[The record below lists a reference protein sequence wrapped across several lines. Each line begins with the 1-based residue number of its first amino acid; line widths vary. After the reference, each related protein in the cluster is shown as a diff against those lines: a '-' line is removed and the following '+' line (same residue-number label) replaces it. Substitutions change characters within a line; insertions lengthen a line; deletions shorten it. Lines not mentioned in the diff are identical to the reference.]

1 MTWAIDAVL
10 AAVLVG
16 LVWLGAKRGLMKS
29 LAETGSYTVR
39 PETLAAIQENFSCG
53 WSSEEEVAGEI
64 RVRYEKDN
72 YLCDTHTAVAFH
84 VAAQKKREGVPMVVL
99 STASPFKFP
108 RSVLEALGRTA
119 PENDFEAMQQ
129 LEAATAHTAPASLAA
144 LRQKPERFNTM
155 IDPAQIAEVALGY
168 QE

>member
-1 MTWAIDAVL
+1 MTWAIDAIL

-72 YLCDTHTAVAFH
+72 YLCDTHT
-84 VAAQKKREGVPMVVL
+84 L
-99 STASPFKFP
+99 S
-108 RSVLEALGRTA
+108 LI
-119 PENDFEAMQQ
+119 
-129 LEAATAHTAPASLAA
+129 H
-144 LRQKPERFNTM
+144 
-155 IDPAQIAEVALGY
+155 I
-168 QE
+168 